1 MSSALHKVIVKG
13 WVEKNGKYLLA
24 KRASTEK
31 HHAGVWSLPGGNIET
46 DIADNIIETTLQR
59 EIEEEIGIKV
69 SENMELIYNNS
80 FIKTSD
86 GSHVINLTF
95 ICHWESGIEKPLE
108 DTEELKW
115 YSLEELEQLENKPDF
130 LEKEVLN
137 LRRFLV
143 AKQFGSLHK

>member
-1 MSSALHKVIVKG
+1 MPSALHKVIVKG
-13 WVEKNGKYLLA
+13 WVEKDGKYLLA

-46 DIADNIIETTLQR
+46 DVEDNIIETTLQR
-59 EIEEEIGIKV
+59 EIEEEVGIKV
-69 SENMELIYNNS
+69 SKNMKFIYNNG

-95 ICHWESGIEKPLE
+95 ICYWESGIEKPLE
-108 DTEELKW
+108 DTEELRW

-130 LEKEVLN
+130 LETEVLY
-137 LRRFLV
+137 LQKFLE
-143 AKQFGSLHK
+143 AK